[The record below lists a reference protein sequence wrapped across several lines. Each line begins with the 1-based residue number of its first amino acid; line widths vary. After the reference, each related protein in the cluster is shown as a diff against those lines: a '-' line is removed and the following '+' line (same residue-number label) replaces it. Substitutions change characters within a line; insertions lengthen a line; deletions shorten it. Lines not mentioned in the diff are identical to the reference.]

1 MTTTPETLTRLV
13 ADRVGDGRDS
23 MSYRAFEQRA
33 VDPDSG
39 YRPSRNTIWKIRH
52 GKPVNVDPR
61 LVGAIAAG
69 LGLDPQRVQ
78 AAAAYQYTG
87 YVASRVVGGVAVLE
101 PGAEPG
107 RLAEEAVDRWDRE
120 EKERGNHAEG

>member
-1 MTTTPETLTRLV
+1 MTTKPETLTRLV
-13 ADRVGDGRDS
+13 ADRVGDGREL

-52 GKPVNVDPR
+52 GKPVNVDPQ
-61 LVGAIAAG
+61 LVGAVAAG

-87 YVASRVVGGVAVLE
+87 YVASRVAGGVVVHE
-101 PGAEPG
+101 PGVRPG
-107 RLAEEAVDRWDRE
+107 GRAGEVIDRWDE
-120 EKERGNHAEG
+120 EERERGNHSGG

>member
-13 ADRVGDGRDS
+13 ADRVGDGREL

-39 YRPSRNTIWKIRH
+39 YQPSRNTIWKIRH
-52 GKPVNVDPR
+52 GKPVNVDPQ

-87 YVASRVVGGVAVLE
+87 YVASHVAGGVAVHE
-101 PGAEPG
+101 PGVEPG
-107 RLAEEAVDRWDRE
+107 RRAQEAVERWGRE
-120 EKERGNHAEG
+120 EEE